1 MIRLGPDRFQS
12 VNEQSDRIALAAF
25 RHAHDGDRQ
34 SVQVLSGPRFRRES
48 LSGLIEAFAQN
59 NQILGAENGA
69 LRFWARC

>member
-34 SVQVLSGPRFRRES
+34 SVQVLGRPRFKRKR
-48 LSGLIEAFAQN
+48 LPRLIEALAQN